1 METRQYCLSSNSLIS
16 LVDNMYLYIK
26 TYVYMYICQVLK
38 ILCDHCSF
46 LSAFSRLITVN
57 ITSIPT
63 FKPYDRPHILK
74 DILLIRI
81 MQLYMI
87 IYLHL
92 DDVNF

>member
-1 METRQYCLSSNSLIS
+1 METRRYCLSSNSLIS

-57 ITSIPT
+57 ITPIPT
-63 FKPYDRPHILK
+63 SKAYDRPHILK
-74 DILLIRI
+74 DTFLLE
-81 MQLYMI
+81 LFSYT
-87 IYLHL
+87 
-92 DDVNF
+92 